1 MKNKILLLFCAI
13 YCWLTGQSQ
22 SSELRQG
29 NYYTVAQGK
38 VKLTEYASTYHDT
51 NSWAKR
57 VEQIKATIRH
67 GAKLE
72 LLPERCALKPIRN
85 NKHIYADYT
94 VENVAF
100 ESLPG
105 FYVTGNLYLPKN
117 FNGKIAGVVS
127 PHGHWPNLADYGRF
141 RPDVQYRC
149 ATLAK
154 MGAAVFT
161 YDMLGYGESTPC
173 LHESAE
179 AVRLQTWNSIRV
191 VDFLLSLGFVD
202 EQRLGVTGESG
213 GGTQTFLLA
222 ALDDRI
228 DVSVPVVMVA
238 ANFFGGCVCESGMP
252 IHKFGSFETNNA
264 EIAAT
269 FAPKPMLI
277 VSDGDDWTS
286 NTPEIEFPY
295 IRNIYKL
302 FGAEGNVENTHL
314 PNEVHDYGY
323 NKRTAMYHFLAKHL
337 GLNLKAVTDSHG
349 LINEHFTYLLERPS
363 LQVWPDKN
371 YPMGIITDCSEV
383 IKKMNPS
390 KL

>member
-1 MKNKILLLFCAI
+1 MKNKFLLLICAI
-13 YCWLTGQSQ
+13 SFYLACQSQ
-22 SSELRQG
+22 SSDLRQG
-29 NYYTVAQGK
+29 DYYTEAQAK
-38 VKLTEYASTYHDT
+38 EKLTEFASTFHDQ
-51 NSWAKR
+51 NGWAKR

-85 NKHIYADYT
+85 NKHIYTDYT

-117 FNGKIAGVVS
+117 FNGKIAGVIS
-127 PHGHWPNLADYGRF
+127 PHGHWKNAADYGRF
-141 RPDVQYRC
+141 RIDVQYRC

-161 YDMLGYGESTPC
+161 YDMLGYGESIPC
-173 LHESAE
+173 LHENPE

-213 GGTQTFLLA
+213 GGTQAFLLA

-238 ANFFGGCVCESGMP
+238 AHFFGGCVCESGMP

-264 EIAAT
+264 EIAAS
-269 FAPKPMLI
+269 FAPKPMLVI
-277 VSDGDDWTS
+277 SDGDDWTS
-286 NTPEIEFPY
+286 NTPQVEFPY

-302 FGAEGNVENTHL
+302 FGAVGNVKNVHL
-314 PNEVHDYGY
+314 PKEVHDYGF
-323 NKRTAMYHFLAKHL
+323 NKRTAMYQFLAKHL
-337 GLNLKAVTDSHG
+337 GLNLKVVTDNHG
-349 LINEHFTYLLERPS
+349 LINEHFANLLERHS
-363 LQVWPDKN
+363 LEVWTDKHFQK
-371 YPMGIITDCSEV
+371 GTVTDCAEV
-383 IKKMNPS
+383 ISKMNPS
-390 KL
+390 K

>member
-1 MKNKILLLFCAI
+1 MKKTILLCCLTS
-13 YCWLTGQSQ
+13 CWLAGQSQ
-22 SSELRQG
+22 SSDLLQG
-29 NYYTVAQGK
+29 NHYTEAQGK
-38 VKLTEYASTYHDT
+38 AKLAEFANTYHSAEGWT
-51 NSWAKR
+51 KR
-57 VEQIKATIRH
+57 AGQIKSTIRH
-67 GAKLE
+67 GAKLD

-117 FNGKIAGVVS
+117 FTGKIAGVVS

-161 YDMLGYGESTPC
+161 YDMLGYGESIPC
-173 LHESAE
+173 LHENPE

-213 GGTQTFLLA
+213 GGTQAFLLA

-228 DVSVPVVMVA
+228 DVSVPVVMVSA
-238 ANFFGGCVCESGMP
+238 HFFGGCACESGMP
-252 IHKFGSFETNNA
+252 IHTYGSFETNNA
-264 EIAAT
+264 EIAAS
-269 FAPKPMLI
+269 FAPKPMLVI
-277 VSDGDDWTS
+277 SDGDDWTS
-286 NTPEIEFPY
+286 NTPEVEYPY
-295 IRNIYKL
+295 IRNIYQL
-302 FGAEGNVENTHL
+302 FGAAGKVENTHL

-323 NKRTAMYHFLAKHL
+323 NKRTAMYKFLSKHL
-337 GLNLKAVTDSHG
+337 DLNLKAVTDSHG
-349 LINEHFTYLLERPS
+349 LINERFANLLERS
-363 LQVWPDKN
+363 ALEVWPGKDFPKGIAKN
-371 YPMGIITDCSEV
+371 CAAV
-383 IKKMNPS
+383 IAGMDARGK
-390 KL
+390 